1 MFKFD
6 KLIAKPKNAKVKTQK
21 VTDKKCFVLKI
32 VANENLAKIL
42 TSKINKPNNEYL
54 FFSIGLSFF
63 LVDYDSK
70 PKVNFINKYYYIL

>member
-1 MFKFD
+1 M
-6 KLIAKPKNAKVKTQK
+6 
-21 VTDKKCFVLKI
+21 DKKCFVLKI